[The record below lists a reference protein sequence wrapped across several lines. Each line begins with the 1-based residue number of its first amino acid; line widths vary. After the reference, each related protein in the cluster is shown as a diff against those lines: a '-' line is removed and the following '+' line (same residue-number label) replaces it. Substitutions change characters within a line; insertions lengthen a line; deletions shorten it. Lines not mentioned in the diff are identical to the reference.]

1 MRAIYEREL
10 KSYFY
15 SMTGYVF
22 IAFLTMF
29 MGIYFMVYNMING
42 YPYFSYTLNS
52 TLMILMIAVPILTMR
67 SMADERRSRT
77 DQMLLTSPVSLWGI
91 IMGKYLSM
99 ITIFAVPMAIAC
111 LCPLIIKANGTAYLA
126 EDYASILAFFLLGC
140 VYIAIGLFISS
151 LTESQLI
158 AATGTFGI
166 LLLLILWPGLL
177 SFMPTTALGSLAG
190 LLILWSLVCFVMYR
204 LTSHVPLAL
213 GLEALGVMGLA
224 GTYLVKQSLLEH
236 ALTDILGKIVLTDVF
251 NNIASTH
258 ILDIGGLVYYVSAAA
273 ILLFLTVQSTQ
284 KRRWS

>member
-158 AATGTFGI
+158 AAAGTFGI

-251 NNIASTH
+251 NNIAGTH
-258 ILDIGGLVYYVSAAA
+258 ILDIGGLVYYVSAAD

>member
-42 YPYFSYTLNS
+42 YPYFSYTLYS

-158 AATGTFGI
+158 AAAGTFGI

-251 NNIASTH
+251 NNIAGTH

>member
-91 IMGKYLSM
+91 SMGKYLSM

-158 AATGTFGI
+158 AAAGTFGI

-251 NNIASTH
+251 NNIAGTH

>member
-29 MGIYFMVYNMING
+29 MGIYFMVYN
-42 YPYFSYTLNS
+42 FSYTLNS

-158 AATGTFGI
+158 AAAGTFGI

-251 NNIASTH
+251 NNIAGTH

>member
-1 MRAIYEREL
+1 MRAIYQREL

-22 IAFLTMF
+22 IAFMTVF

-52 TLMILMIAVPILTMR
+52 IVMILMISVPILTMR

-77 DQMLLTSPVSLWGI
+77 DQMLLTSPVSVWGI

-111 LCPLIIKANGTAYLA
+111 LCPLIIRANGTAYLA
-126 EDYASILAFFLLGC
+126 EDYASILAFFLMGC
-140 VYIAIGLFISS
+140 VYIAIGLFVSS

-158 AATGTFGI
+158 AAAGTFGI

-177 SFMPTTALGSLAG
+177 NFLPTSASGSLAG
-190 LLILWSLVCFVMYR
+190 LIILWSILSFIMYR
-204 LTSHVPLAL
+204 LTGHLTLAL
-213 GLEALGVMGLA
+213 GLEAAGSAALVGV
-224 GTYLVKQSLLEH
+224 YLLKQSLLER
-236 ALTDILGKIVLTDVF
+236 ALTNLLGKIVLTDVF
-251 NNIASTH
+251 DSIAFSH
-258 ILDIGGLVYYVSAAA
+258 ILDIGGLLYYVSAAG
-273 ILLFLTVQSTQ
+273 ILLFLTVQSVER
-284 KRRWS
+284 RRWS

>member
-77 DQMLLTSPVSLWGI
+77 DQMRLTSPVSLWGI

-158 AATGTFGI
+158 AAAGTFGI

-251 NNIASTH
+251 NNIAGTH

-273 ILLFLTVQSTQ
+273 ILLYI
-284 KRRWS
+284 

>member
-22 IAFLTMF
+22 IAFVTMF
-29 MGIYFMVYNMING
+29 IGIYFMVYNMING

-158 AATGTFGI
+158 AAAGTFGI

-251 NNIASTH
+251 NNIAGTH

>member
-15 SMTGYVF
+15 SMTSYVF

-158 AATGTFGI
+158 AAAGTFGI

-251 NNIASTH
+251 NNIAGTH

>member
-1 MRAIYEREL
+1 MAAVYEREL
-10 KSYFY
+10 KSYFR

-22 IAFLTMF
+22 IAFMTMF
-29 MGIYFMVYNMING
+29 IGIYFMVYNMING

-77 DQMLLTSPVSLWGI
+77 DQILLTSPVSVWGI
-91 IMGKYLSM
+91 VMGKYLSM
-99 ITIFAVPMAIAC
+99 ITVFAVPMAIAC
-111 LCPLIIKANGTAYLA
+111 LCPLIIRDSGTAYLA

-158 AATGTFGI
+158 AAAGTFAV

-177 SFMPTTALGSLAG
+177 NFLPATASGSLAG
-190 LLILWSLVCFVMYR
+190 LLILWSLVSFIMYR
-204 LTSHVPLAL
+204 ITNHIPLSL
-213 GLEALGVMGLA
+213 GLEALGAAVLIGVYA
-224 GTYLVKQSLLEH
+224 VKQSLLEH
-236 ALTDILGKIVLTDVF
+236 ALTDILEKIVLTDVF
-251 NNIASTH
+251 DNVINTH
-258 ILDIGGLVYYVSAAA
+258 ILDLGGLAYYISFAG